1 MTAGPVPQVASP
13 LTHRETEVLRAV
25 ADGHTMVAIARHAH
39 MSESAARDVMRCV
52 REKLHAATAAQA
64 VHRAHQLG
72 VLS

>member
-1 MTAGPVPQVASP
+1 MTAGPVPQAGTL

-25 ADGHTMVAIARHAH
+25 ADGHTMVAIARHANL
-39 MSESAARDVMRCV
+39 SESAARDVMRCV